1 MILDN
6 KQSDLLEAKE
16 EGEAMTILSSY
27 LENITNKDSTMP
39 HITHTAAMCSSLSE
53 KKEVRHED
61 RMDLLS
67 DQLKQEMQIDYVN
80 Q

>member
-39 HITHTAAMCSSLSE
+39 HIAHTAAMCSSLSE
-53 KKEVRHED
+53 KKEVRRED
-61 RMDLLS
+61 QMDLLS
-67 DQLKQEMQIDYVN
+67 DKLKLEMQIDYVN